1 MNTTISNTN
10 FCAKIKTKL
19 PVKFREI
26 KAEKP
31 DFFRD
36 SELFDETTDCLDRGY
51 SRYDIDDL
59 PVRVV
64 NHRKGGE
71 PLPDGIPYQ
80 EVVDLYTSDAA
91 RFYESV
97 PGVFEKIM

>member
-1 MNTTISNTN
+1 MNTTISNTS
-10 FCAKIKTKL
+10 FGAKVINKI

-36 SELFDETTDCLDRGY
+36 YELFDETKDCLTRGY
-51 SRYDIDDL
+51 SRYDIHDI
-59 PVRVV
+59 PA
-64 NHRKGGE
+64 KGGRRQAGF
-71 PLPDGIPYQ
+71 PFFDDMPYQ

-91 RFYESV
+91 RDMESV
-97 PGVFEKIM
+97 PGMFEKIM